1 MESAHALAALERLTF
16 KPDDVVV
23 VNLSGRG
30 DKDMVQLCFFVIKL
44 QTYIL
49 QIHSD
54 LVANTQTIG

>member
-1 MESAHALAALERLTF
+1 
-16 KPDDVVV
+16 
-23 VNLSGRG
+23 
-30 DKDMVQLCFFVIKL
+30 MVQLCFFVIKL